1 LSDLRPWRVPCRS
14 IFRHPRFHERSMS
27 PEAAGDLV
35 VRKHGDITIV
45 RIKTENLSGV
55 LDIERISRELN
66 RLIDEGVMKLILDLK
81 YTKFFSSAAL
91 GMLIELAQ
99 KLNRKTG
106 RLVISHP
113 EHILPLL
120 KVTRIGNL
128 FQIADDPTAAAKLF

>member
-1 LSDLRPWRVPCRS
+1 MP
-14 IFRHPRFHERSMS
+14 
-27 PEAAGDLV
+27 PEADDLV
-35 VRKHGDITIV
+35 IRKHEDITIV

-55 LDIERISRELN
+55 MDIERISRELHN
-66 RLIDEGVMKLILDLK
+66 IIDGGVRKLIIDLK

-91 GMLIELAQ
+91 GMLIEIAQ
-99 KLNRKTG
+99 KLNMKQG

-128 FQIADDPTAAAKLF
+128 FQIAADPTAASKLF

>member
-1 LSDLRPWRVPCRS
+1 MP
-14 IFRHPRFHERSMS
+14 
-27 PEAAGDLV
+27 PEAADDLV

-55 LDIERISRELN
+55 MDIERISRELHHM
-66 RLIDEGVMKLILDLK
+66 IDGGISKLILDLK

-91 GMLIELAQ
+91 GMLIEIAQ
-99 KLNRKTG
+99 KLNLKHG

-128 FQIADDPTAAAKLF
+128 FQIAEDPTAASKLF